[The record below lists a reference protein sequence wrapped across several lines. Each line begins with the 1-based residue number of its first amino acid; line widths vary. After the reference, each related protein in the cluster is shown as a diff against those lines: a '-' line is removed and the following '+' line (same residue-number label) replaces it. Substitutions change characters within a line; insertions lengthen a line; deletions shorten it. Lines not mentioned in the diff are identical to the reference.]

1 MELLTRSWDLSRR
14 LRVPAISRL
23 QKMHNVGL
31 ALELLRSRGVRL
43 DDEHG
48 EGRAW
53 PCPRPG
59 TGPALP
65 RRAGGPSLSPFAGSA
80 IMAKDIVDRHRE
92 KTLALLWRMALAFQ
106 VPCAWCRSGF
116 GVSLPSE
123 DGR

>member
-48 EGRAW
+48 EGRAR
-53 PCPRPG
+53 PAPRPG

-65 RRAGGPSLSPFAGSA
+65 RRAGGLSLS
-80 IMAKDIVDRHRE
+80 VCRQRHPGQGHRGQAQR
-92 KTLALLWRMALAFQ
+92 KNPRAA
-106 VPCAWCRSGF
+106 V
-116 GVSLPSE
+116 E
-123 DGR
+123 DGARLPGTVRLVPVGIWSQFAQ